1 MATTRT
7 NLITKY
13 TDKIGV
19 RSKDTALSAYAV
31 GKVFTG
37 SALTAGT
44 DIDAFI
50 TPGIFRIDST
60 IKQSKGNT
68 IPLTDITGFFQVMEI
83 NHDEDGSSL
92 KGKTRIRQ
100 IFYPDNVENTSPY
113 TRVGT
118 AETYEGVSA
127 ANITWSDWGM
137 MGGGA
142 LKRVVV
148 DSNDP
153 ETINAKAETTYEVF
167 GTHTII
173 LPNPETTPVG
183 TRICV
188 EQYTETSTI
197 KTANGSYTLEA
208 SCDIGIPE
216 EGVEASASA
225 VSYFFEVML
234 NDDDDAT
241 REWILDVEH
250 NHAHEIEKINTR
262 ITDVEQTIDDVLSV
276 TNDLRARPTKAQV
289 LLAGQKLTLNCEAPK
304 SSTVEDIQKALGT
317 TNNLYFFDMLIFV
330 KGGTSASVLTI
341 PPAGSNIPS
350 EAKITVDLYYNCR
363 VTVSDS
369 TGTVSET
376 FENTDKNRMVLVFVP
391 RALEATGSEWV
402 LLSHFE

>member
-19 RSKDTALSAYAV
+19 RDKDTALSAYAV

-37 SALTAGT
+37 AVLDDNT

-50 TPGIFRIDST
+50 TPGIFRIDGNIT
-60 IKQSKGNT
+60 QSKGNT

-83 NHDEDGSSL
+83 NHDEDDSSL
-92 KGKTRIRQ
+92 QLEARIRQ

-118 AETYEGVSA
+118 ATKYVDVSA
-127 ANITWSDWGM
+127 DDITWSDWGM

-142 LKRVVV
+142 LKRVVINSDV
-148 DSNDP
+148 P
-153 ETINAKAETTYEVF
+153 QTVNAKTETTYEVF
-167 GTHTII
+167 GNHTII
-173 LPNPETTPVG
+173 LPNPSSTPIG

-188 EQYTETSTI
+188 EQYTGTSTI

-208 SCDIGIPE
+208 SCDVGIPE
-216 EGVEASASA
+216 EGVEASTSA

-234 NDDDDAT
+234 NDDDAT

-262 ITDVEQTIDDVLSV
+262 IADVEQKIDDVLSV
-276 TNDLRARPTKAQV
+276 TNDLRARPTQSQV
-289 LLAGQKLTLNCEAPK
+289 LSAGGKLTLNCEAPK
-304 SSTVEDIQKALGT
+304 SLTVEDIQKALGT
-317 TNNLYFFDMLIFV
+317 ANNLYFFDMLIFV
-330 KGGTSASVLTI
+330 KGGTSTSVLTI

-350 EAKITVDLYYNCR
+350 EAKITVDLYYNCS
-363 VTVSDS
+363 VTVSD
-369 TGTVSET
+369 GTVSET
-376 FENTDKNRMVLVFVP
+376 FTNTDKNRMVLVFVP
-391 RALEATGSEWV
+391 RAKEATGSEWV